1 MYNNVEKHP
10 GLTFNLRSNNSI
22 KIRHAFFFCNIF
34 LPHLIEELPGL
45 AYRFSAYWM
54 FFLNYC
60 NWKIKKIEKMAN
72 EISSNIYFGFKG
84 KPKPAYIY
92 YFQLYICIS
101 QTPSEFLR
109 ANPSPRSAIWVGK
122 FFFLM
127 FFYFF

>member
-60 NWKIKKIEKMAN
+60 NWKIKKIEKMPN

-84 KPKPAYIY
+84 KPKHLLFLITPIRLTNTKWVFKGKPEP
-92 YFQLYICIS
+92 YFCI
-101 QTPSEFLR
+101 FIL
-109 ANPSPRSAIWVGK
+109 K
-122 FFFLM
+122 DL
-127 FFYFF
+127 